1 MWKVRKVE
9 IEDCRSGFY
18 CDQPDAFV
26 ALITG
31 GPEAP
36 EAAQLI
42 RSAPALRDALRWVFV
57 ADDKGEI
64 TLPDYLDDIVK
75 KALRQVTDIP
85 EDRVYDD

>member
-42 RSAPALRDALRWVFV
+42 RSAPALRDALRKVFA
-57 ADDKGEI
+57 ADVKGEI